1 MKIYNLSKK
10 KITLA
15 VFSIIFFTIML
26 AIVIKS
32 INDRNKIN
40 ENMDNYKENIKVI
53 INKEEELP
61 YLKVDIQKLKAK
73 NKDIIGWLR
82 IPSIALDMPLV
93 QGNDNGFYLNH
104 NIDKIKNSAGWAFID
119 SRNNLD
125 YLDMNTVLYGH
136 NLKNKQFGLLKKLL
150 DNNINNKKDFDLIQF
165 TTEDKEMIF
174 KICSIYIVKENNW
187 SYTEIS
193 FEKDDRKASF
203 IKNIKEKNIKKVFDK
218 NNLSFGDKLLT
229 FSTCYGSSG
238 TNKRLVVHAKLEGI
252 KSLSKK

>member
-1 MKIYNLSKK
+1 MKFYNLSKK

-15 VFSIIFFTIML
+15 TFSIFFFIIML
-26 AIVIKS
+26 AIVLKS

-40 ENMDNYKENIKVI
+40 VNLDNYKENVKIVV
-53 INKEEELP
+53 NKEEELQ

-73 NKDIIGWLR
+73 NKDVIGWLR
-82 IPSIALDMPLV
+82 IPSITLDMPIL
-93 QGNDNGFYLNH
+93 QGKDNEFYLNH
-104 NIDKIKNSAGWAFID
+104 NIDKIKNSAGWAFVD
-119 SRNNLD
+119 FRNNLN

-136 NLKNKQFGLLKKLL
+136 NLKNRQFGLLKKLL
-150 DNNINNKKDFDLIQF
+150 DNNINNKKNFDLIQF

-203 IKNIKEKNIKKVFDK
+203 IKNVKEKNIKKVFNK

-229 FSTCYGSSG
+229 FSTCYGSPG

-252 KSLSKK
+252 KNFPKK

>member
-1 MKIYNLSKK
+1 MKLYNLSKN

-15 VFSIIFFTIML
+15 AFSIIFFTIML

-32 INDRNKIN
+32 ISDRNRIN
-40 ENMDNYKENIKVI
+40 ENIDNYKENIKIVV
-53 INKEEELP
+53 NSEEELP

-73 NKDIIGWLR
+73 NKDVIGWLR

-93 QGNDNGFYLNH
+93 QGNDNEFYLNH
-104 NIDKIKNSAGWAFID
+104 DIDKNKNSAGWAFID
-119 SRNNLD
+119 SRNNLNH
-125 YLDMNTVLYGH
+125 LDMNTVLYGH
-136 NLKNKQFGLLKKLL
+136 NLINRQFGLLKRLL

-203 IKNIKEKNIKKVFDK
+203 IKNIKDKNIKKVFNK

-252 KSLSKK
+252 KKISKK

>member
-10 KITLA
+10 KIALA
-15 VFSIIFFTIML
+15 TFSIVFLAIMS

-40 ENMDNYKENIKVI
+40 ENINDYKENVKI
-53 INKEEELP
+53 IVNNKEELP
-61 YLKVDIQKLKAK
+61 YLKVDIKKLNDK
-73 NKDIIGWLR
+73 NKDIIAWLR
-82 IPSIALDMPLV
+82 IPSISLDMPIV
-93 QGNDNGFYLNH
+93 QGDNNEFYLNH
-104 NIDKIKNSAGWAFID
+104 DIDKNKNSAGWAFID
-119 SRNNLD
+119 SRNNLN

-136 NLKNKQFGLLKKLL
+136 NLRNKQFGLLKRLL

-174 KICSIYIVKENNW
+174 KISSIYIVKENNW

-203 IKNIKEKNIKKVFDK
+203 IENIKDKNIKKIFSK
-218 NNLSFGDKLLT
+218 NNLSFGDKILT
-229 FSTCYGSSG
+229 FSTCYGNSG

-252 KSLSKK
+252 KNLSEK

>member
-93 QGNDNGFYLNH
+93 QGNDNEFYLSH

-203 IKNIKEKNIKKVFDK
+203 IKNIKEKNIKKFFDK

>member
-1 MKIYNLSKK
+1 MKLYNLSKK

-15 VFSIIFFTIML
+15 AFSIIFFTIML

-32 INDRNKIN
+32 ISDRNRIN
-40 ENMDNYKENIKVI
+40 ENIDNYKENIKIVV
-53 INKEEELP
+53 NSEEELP

-73 NKDIIGWLR
+73 NKDVIGWLR

-93 QGNDNGFYLNH
+93 QGNDNEFYLNH
-104 NIDKIKNSAGWAFID
+104 DIDKNKNSAGWAFID

-125 YLDMNTVLYGH
+125 YLNMNTVLYGH
-136 NLKNKQFGLLKKLL
+136 NLINRQFGLLKRLL

-203 IKNIKEKNIKKVFDK
+203 IKNIKDKNIKKVFNK

-252 KSLSKK
+252 KKISKK